1 MKTRSPADRPQ
12 TARIPS
18 ARTPSVR
25 ILQAPRLP
33 FAAHPAI
40 RRIPVPLRVVLS
52 LVVMALIGS
61 LLLRLP
67 GVSYRPLTYGEALF
81 TSVSAITVTGL
92 SVIDPAVDLTPFGKV
107 VLAGL
112 IQLGGIGA
120 LTLTVLVFRL
130 LGRRISLLE
139 RIALRNTL
147 GHVDARNVLGLA
159 GWVILG
165 VFIIEGLGALLL
177 WLHWR
182 QDLVPILGSDLKAFS
197 FAAFHSMSA
206 FCNAG
211 FEIFGSLP
219 GMGNNIPTDAASLA
233 LLAGLITTGGLGVPV
248 IADLLAL
255 RKKHR
260 LSLNTR
266 LTLAIY
272 FSLVLLGGLGMFFA
286 EGLAGRL
293 APGLRW
299 YEWLGMSFFQSV
311 SARTG
316 GLTGS
321 LGFEALT
328 PASRFLVVML
338 MFVGA
343 APASMGGGITTGTA
357 AVLGL
362 AMWAYAGNRADPTI
376 AGRTV
381 ARASIQRA
389 TAVLIL
395 SLLVVLVATW
405 LLLLTHPHVPVI
417 DALFEVVSAFATCGL
432 TLAFTGQLNPFGR
445 VIIML
450 VMIWGRLG
458 ALTVVVALS
467 RPAPPRLI
475 HYPDE
480 NLLIG

>member
-1 MKTRSPADRPQ
+1 MSHTETLPQSPLSLR
-12 TARIPS
+12 
-18 ARTPSVR
+18 
-25 ILQAPRLP
+25 APRRP
-33 FAAHPAI
+33 ITPHAI
-40 RRIPVPLRVVLS
+40 IRHIPIPLQVVLS
-52 LVVMALIGS
+52 LVVMTLVGA
-61 LLLRLP
+61 LLLLLP

-81 TSVSAITVTGL
+81 TSVSAVTVTGL
-92 SVIDPAVDLTPFGKV
+92 GIIDPAADLTTFGKV
-107 VLAGL
+107 VLAVL

-120 LTLTVLVFRL
+120 LTLTVLIFRL
-130 LGRRISLLE
+130 LGKRINLLE
-139 RIALRNTL
+139 RIELRNTL
-147 GHVDARNVLGLA
+147 GRVDARSVLGLA
-159 GWVILG
+159 GWVVLG
-165 VFIIEGLGALLL
+165 VFIIEALGALLL

-182 QDLVPILGSDLKAFS
+182 PALVPALGSELKAFG

-219 GMGNNIPTDAASLA
+219 GMGEGIPTDAASLA
-233 LLAGLITTGGLGVPV
+233 ILSGLITTGGLGVPV
-248 IADLLAL
+248 LADLLAL
-255 RKKHR
+255 RKRHR

-272 FSLVLLGGLGMFFA
+272 FGLVLLGGLGMFFA
-286 EGLAGRL
+286 EAAAGRL
-293 APGLRW
+293 TGGLRW
-299 YEWLGMSFFQSV
+299 YEWLGMSFFQSI

-316 GLTGS
+316 GLTGQ
-321 LGFEALT
+321 LGFETLT
-328 PASRFLVVML
+328 PASQFLVVVL
-338 MFVGA
+338 MFIGA

-362 AMWAYAGNRADPTI
+362 AMWAYARNRIDPTI
-376 AGRTV
+376 AGRTI

-395 SLLVVLVATW
+395 SILFVVVATW
-405 LLLLTHPHVPVI
+405 LLLLTHPRAAAI

-432 TLAFTGQLNPFGR
+432 SLAFTGQLNGFGR
-445 VIIML
+445 LVIML

-467 RPAPPRLI
+467 RPSPHLLI
-475 HYPDE
+475 RYPEE

>member
-1 MKTRSPADRPQ
+1 MKATPPAGPPQ
-12 TARIPS
+12 TARPETV
-18 ARTPSVR
+18 RT
-25 ILQAPRLP
+25 LKPRP
-33 FAAHPAI
+33 AAQGL
-40 RRIPVPLRVVLS
+40 PVPLKMVLS
-52 LVVMALIGS
+52 LVVMTLLGA

-67 GVSYRPLTYGEALF
+67 GVSYRRLTFGEALF
-81 TSVSAITVTGL
+81 TSASAVTVTGL
-92 SVIDPAVDLTPFGKV
+92 SVIDPAVDLTTLGKV
-107 VLAGL
+107 VLSGL
-112 IQLGGIGA
+112 IQVGGIGA

-130 LGRRISLLE
+130 LGRRIHLLE

-147 GHVDARNVLGLA
+147 GRVDARNVLSLA

-165 VFIIEGLGALLL
+165 VFLIEGLGALAL

-182 QDLVPILGSDLKAFS
+182 QALAPALGGELEAFL

-211 FEIFGSLP
+211 FELFSNLP
-219 GMGNNIPTDAASLA
+219 GVGDNIPTDAASLA
-233 LLAGLITTGGLGVPV
+233 LLGGLITAGGVGVPV

-266 LTLAIY
+266 LTLGIY
-272 FSLVLLGGLGMFFA
+272 FSLVLVGGLGMFFA

-293 APGLRW
+293 GPGLRW
-299 YEWLGMSFFQSV
+299 YEWLGMSFFQSI

-316 GLTGS
+316 GLTGA

-328 PASRFLVVML
+328 PASQFLVAML

-362 AMWAYAGNRADPTI
+362 AMWAYASNRAEPSV
-376 AGRTV
+376 GRRTV
-381 ARASIQRA
+381 PRASIQRA

-395 SLLVVLVATW
+395 SMLVVLVATW
-405 LLLLTHPHVPVI
+405 LLLLTHPHVAVI
-417 DALFEVVSAFATCGL
+417 DALFEVISAFATCGL
-432 TLAFTGQLNPFGR
+432 TLAFTGQLNAFGQ
-445 VIIML
+445 VVIML

-467 RPAPPRLI
+467 RPAPHPLI
-475 HYPDE
+475 RYPE
-480 NLLIG
+480 ETLLIG